1 VVAVDGSE
9 PSFNAST
16 HAINLA
22 KTVNTELIVLHVIYP
37 TYTQYDIEI
46 SSRPVRLKEVS
57 RREIEEGKQHADKVK
72 KGNRKESER

>member
-1 VVAVDGSE
+1 MVLNHHSM
-9 PSFNAST
+9 PT

-37 TYTQYDIEI
+37 TYTRYDIAL
-46 SSRPVRLKEVS
+46 SPRPVRLEEVS
-57 RREIEEGKQHADKVK
+57 RKQMEEGKQHADKVK

>member
-1 VVAVDGSE
+1 VVAVDGSK

-37 TYTQYDIEI
+37 TYTQYDIAL
-46 SSRPVRLKEVS
+46 SPRPVRLKEVS
-57 RREIEEGKQHADKVK
+57 RKEIEEGKQHADKVK